1 MGRAPRVDAP
11 GWLCRLPAT
20 MRNSRISSWRLA
32 FFALLAVGTGLSACR
47 GCDKPAPP
55 AAAIEPATAIDARRA
70 DLLARFA
77 DLKID
82 RSRVYPKD
90 ERGVVTC
97 GDDMQCFVAQA
108 ENCLRA
114 EVTSKITDSGYGIHN
129 VVEAR
134 YTIEGSEPN
143 RCRLSRHVLSA
154 NAYFEEPLVAAMRAE
169 GKSETE
175 VDEVQTEATARL
187 RRRTT
192 PQLDCTFTNDDVLEA
207 TIDLAHQ
214 LFNDKLFRLN
224 CHESNVAARP
234 LEPPTSAP
242 APAGGA
248 ERAAPAPIA
257 PWAPMPKQPASKPR
271 KAAAGG

>member
-1 MGRAPRVDAP
+1 
-11 GWLCRLPAT
+11 
-20 MRNSRISSWRLA
+20 MRNPRIRSSRPA
-32 FFALLAVGTGLSACR
+32 FFALLALGTGLSACR
-47 GCDKPAPP
+47 GCDKPPP
-55 AAAIEPATAIDARRA
+55 PGAALEPATAVDTRRA

-77 DLKID
+77 DLKSD
-82 RSRVYPKD
+82 RSHVYPKD

-108 ENCLRA
+108 ENCMRA

-129 VVEAR
+129 VIEAR

-143 RCRLSRHVLSA
+143 QCRLSRRVISA

-169 GKSETE
+169 GKSELD
-175 VDEVQTEATARL
+175 VDQVQTEATTRL

-192 PQLDCTFTNDDVLEA
+192 PQLDCTFTNDDMLEA

-234 LEPPTSAP
+234 LDPPSGAR

-257 PWAPMPKQPASKPR
+257 P
-271 KAAAGG
+271 